1 MYRLALSIVLSYA
14 DDKPCCTLSVVSAQ
28 CREPGGH
35 SKTTLLEQLDT
46 QRQCF
51 RHVTRMRRPNSPTS
65 GVPIYPTYP
74 SLFLDVSWPQTSRR
88 VQQSPGWLS
97 GFSVHI
103 VRNEAAGLLSRG
115 PITLYDLAASEQPR
129 QHPCQ
134 RAAASLFRAR
144 RPARTQHST
153 MFIRAFRARRS
164 SQDHTERTCAPG
176 HK

>member
-1 MYRLALSIVLSYA
+1 MKDKTAAHTGEEVPVSVLVDRVEVAEQVTEGRIHAY
-14 DDKPCCTLSVVSAQ
+14 VV
-28 CREPGGH
+28 CF
-35 SKTTLLEQLDT
+35 KTTLLEQLDM

-103 VRNEAAGLLSRG
+103 VRNEAAGLLSCG
-115 PITLYDLAASEQPR
+115 PITL
-129 QHPCQ
+129 
-134 RAAASLFRAR
+134 
-144 RPARTQHST
+144 
-153 MFIRAFRARRS
+153 
-164 SQDHTERTCAPG
+164 
-176 HK
+176 